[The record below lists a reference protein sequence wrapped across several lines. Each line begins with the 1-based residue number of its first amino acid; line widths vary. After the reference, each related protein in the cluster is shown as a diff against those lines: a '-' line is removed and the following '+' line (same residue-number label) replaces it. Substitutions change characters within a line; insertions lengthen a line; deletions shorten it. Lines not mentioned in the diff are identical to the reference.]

1 MKVLIRFFVLAGLA
15 LSPLSASSE
24 LLTMSL
30 KGVSMKKDYTETAG
44 GSTLDTES
52 SKFGGKIGGLEI
64 AAAVK
69 IANGA
74 LGGDKSE
81 IGVVYQKLSGKSDYK
96 GSILGSGLGYG
107 SYMSQSSNK
116 IREIELNWIE
126 SRRVPYGKTSFI
138 FGIGD
143 RLWERELT
151 SSQKE
156 DYKWKYGH
164 VGLGLDFSIGKSAAL
179 GFYARYQRAVSPK
192 MESKGGA
199 LSSTFDLGTTDGFRL
214 EAPLSIA
221 VTKNIDLVASYRYDY
236 WKIKASNVINGF
248 YEPDSKTKNQLLT
261 AGISIKW

>member
-1 MKVLIRFFVLAGLA
+1 MKIFVRFFILAGLA
-15 LSPLSASSE
+15 LSPLGASNE

-30 KGVSMKKDYTETAG
+30 KGVTLKKDYTETVNG
-44 GSTLDTES
+44 VTVDTES
-52 SKFGGKIGGLEI
+52 SKLGGKINGFELGV
-64 AAAVK
+64 AVK
-69 IANGA
+69 VANGV

-81 IGVVYQKLSGKSDYK
+81 VELAYQKLSGKSDYA

-107 SYMSQSSNK
+107 SHLSQTRNK
-116 IREIELNWIE
+116 IREIELKWIE
-126 SRRVPYGKTSFI
+126 SRKVPYGKTSFI

-151 SSQKE
+151 ATQTE

-164 VGLGLDFSIGKSAAL
+164 VGLGLDFSIGKATAL

-192 MESKGGA
+192 MESKGA
-199 LSSTFDLGTTDGFRL
+199 LSATFDLGTTDGFRL
-214 EAPLSIA
+214 ETPLSIA
-221 VTKNIDLVASYRYDY
+221 VTKNIDLIASYRYDY

-261 AGISIKW
+261 AGVRVKW